1 LAPNLLALS
10 DAPILELDI
19 IDSTNNYAMR
29 LIDADTAQPGLTI
42 TAIVQSQGKGQRGR
56 QWLDAAGESLLMSI
70 ILVPTVGIDRQ
81 FVFSA
86 MIANAVADALTEL
99 HEHWDVRIKWPNDII
114 INDKKAG
121 GILIENVLRGTQWLY
136 AIVGTG
142 LNINQQ
148 RFPDILPWAT
158 SLKIASGKEFN
169 IALVRDLVRKHVFRA
184 VTSGQ
189 SSNAVMQQYNELLY
203 RRGSIQQFADSNTE
217 WEGFI
222 NEVTPDGRLHI
233 QLPDGNSEAYVH
245 GAVQWVWG
253 R

>member
-42 TAIVQSQGKGQRGR
+42 TAIEQSKGKGQRGR

-70 ILVPTVGIDRQ
+70 ILTPEVKTEEQ

-86 MIANAVADALTEL
+86 MIATAIANALTEL

-121 GILIENVLRGTQWLY
+121 GILIENVLRGSQWLY

-142 LNINQQ
+142 INVNQQ
-148 RFPDILPWAT
+148 NFPGILPWAT
-158 SLKIASGKEFN
+158 SLRIASGREFN
-169 IALVRDLVRKHVFRA
+169 ISLVRDLLRKHVFSM
-184 VTSGQ
+184 VTAGHSHQ
-189 SSNAVMQQYNELLY
+189 NVMEQYNELLY
-203 RRGSIQQFADSNTE
+203 RRGSSQYFADSNTE
-217 WEGFI
+217 WEAFI
-222 NEVTPDGRLHI
+222 NEVTADGRLHVRM
-233 QLPDGNSEAYVH
+233 PDGTDDAYVH
-245 GAVQWVWG
+245 GAVQWIWG
-253 R
+253 K

>member
-1 LAPNLLALS
+1 MAPNLQALS

-42 TAIVQSQGKGQRGR
+42 TAVEQSKGKGQRGR
-56 QWLDAAGESLLMSI
+56 QWLDAAGDSLLMSI
-70 ILVPTVGIDRQ
+70 ILVPGIRIEEQ

-86 MIANAVADALTEL
+86 MIANAVADALSEL

-114 INDKKAG
+114 VNDKKAG
-121 GILIENVLRGTQWLY
+121 GILIENVLRGAQWLY

-148 RFPDILPWAT
+148 HLPDILPWAT
-158 SLKIASGKEFN
+158 SLRVASGREFN
-169 IALVRDLVRKHVFRA
+169 ITVIRDLVRRYIFDGA
-184 VTSGQ
+184 ALGQ
-189 SSNAVMQQYNELLY
+189 NPRTIMQHYNNLLY
-203 RRGSIQQFADSNTE
+203 RRGSLQFFADSNTE
-217 WEGFI
+217 WEAFI
-222 NEVTPDGRLHI
+222 NEVTPDGRLHVR
-233 QLPDGNSEAYVH
+233 LPDGRGEAYVH
-245 GAVQWVWG
+245 GNVQWVWG

>member
-1 LAPNLLALS
+1 
-10 DAPILELDI
+10 
-19 IDSTNNYAMR
+19 
-29 LIDADTAQPGLTI
+29 
-42 TAIVQSQGKGQRGR
+42 
-56 QWLDAAGESLLMSI
+56 
-70 ILVPTVGIDRQ
+70 
-81 FVFSA
+81 
-86 MIANAVADALTEL
+86 LTEL

-121 GILIENVLRGTQWLY
+121 GILIENVLRGSQWLY

-142 LNINQQ
+142 LNVNQQ

-158 SLKIASGKEFN
+158 SLKIGSGKEFN
-169 IALVRDLVRKHVFRA
+169 IALVRDLLRKHIFRA

-189 SSNAVMQQYNELLY
+189 SSHTIMEQYNELLY
-203 RRGSIQQFADSNTE
+203 RRGSMQQFADSNTE

-222 NEVTPDGRLHI
+222 HEVTPDGQLHV
-233 QLPDGNSEAYVH
+233 QLPDGSSEAYTH